1 MNTVS
6 ASSLQQQP
14 PLFSAPDMPVYLV
27 KIEYSIFG
35 KHGNRFFMYFK
46 PDVTANDVIRDF
58 IKHERLGINGG
69 DLHVEV
75 STSSINKAAVQNVD
89 ESLQMKPGVEICMHI
104 FSREAWDCT
113 AGATQAAPGVRVE

>member
-1 MNTVS
+1 MNTDR

-27 KIEYSIFG
+27 KIEYNIFG
-35 KHGNRFFMYFK
+35 KYGNQFFMYFK

-75 STSSINKAAVQNVD
+75 STSSSNKTVVHNVD

-104 FSREAWDCT
+104 FSREAQDGMV
-113 AGATQAAPGVRVE
+113 GATQTAPGVHMK